1 MRFDIPLKRL
11 PPWKS
16 LKPLMDASSSNAVQA
31 ATDPT
36 TTSSSNTVQAA
47 TDPTTTLSSS
57 AVQAATDPT
66 ATSSSNAVQAA
77 TDPTTTA
84 RNAVQARVDPATTA
98 NNSVVLAR
106 VEPAATVSINTVV
119 PVATA
124 PAIAR
129 NILSSHEQCVLE
141 ECGRA
146 MGRFKAKR
154 GHGKSLNEV
163 ISKENKWVFDEAFEE
178 GFNEVMVFDK
188 AYLKMESFFAPKM
201 IRCLDSSSDEE
212 TVSKADRPAKH
223 CDGPVKNGCLCWARS
238 RSVAGSDEERSAVG
252 MGLRRLSDAQAASDN
267 MWPEVTSIV
276 VEQSAARIG
285 LRRLS
290 DVHAADNNMWPE
302 VTNIVVE
309 QSAARIG
316 LRRLSSV
323 QIAHGQGNA
332 QQGPPH
338 ETPHLQQVP
347 CSLKRLLKWEPPSI
361 AGKEGSSMG
370 GPQKHCFGGR
380 PILFFR
386 DHTTRQSQINHP
398 SSQKQFGFMGK
409 RGHVP

>member
-11 PPWKS
+11 PPWRP

-57 AVQAATDPT
+57 AVQAATNPTTTLSSNAVQAATDPT
-66 ATSSSNAVQAA
+66 ATSSSNAAQAA

-163 ISKENKWVFDEAFEE
+163 ISAENKWVST
-178 GFNEVMVFDK
+178 K
-188 AYLKMESFFAPKM
+188 P
-201 IRCLDSSSDEE
+201 
-212 TVSKADRPAKH
+212 
-223 CDGPVKNGCLCWARS
+223 
-238 RSVAGSDEERSAVG
+238 
-252 MGLRRLSDAQAASDN
+252 
-267 MWPEVTSIV
+267 
-276 VEQSAARIG
+276 
-285 LRRLS
+285 
-290 DVHAADNNMWPE
+290 
-302 VTNIVVE
+302 
-309 QSAARIG
+309 
-316 LRRLSSV
+316 
-323 QIAHGQGNA
+323 
-332 QQGPPH
+332 
-338 ETPHLQQVP
+338 
-347 CSLKRLLKWEPPSI
+347 LKRD
-361 AGKEGSSMG
+361 SM
-370 GPQKHCFGGR
+370 R
-380 PILFFR
+380 
-386 DHTTRQSQINHP
+386 
-398 SSQKQFGFMGK
+398 
-409 RGHVP
+409 